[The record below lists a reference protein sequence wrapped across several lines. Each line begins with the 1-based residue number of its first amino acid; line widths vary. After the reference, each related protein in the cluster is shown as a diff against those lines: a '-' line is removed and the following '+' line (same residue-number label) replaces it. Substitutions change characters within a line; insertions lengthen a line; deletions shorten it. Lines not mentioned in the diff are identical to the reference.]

1 MGYCEVTSEH
11 EIHPMAAAV
20 DEEMRWE
27 RAKELNISISDLNLF
42 EAVQDEIKILK
53 LDLTDLSNLIASNE
67 IEREEEIKKL
77 FNSISYLSNRTT
89 SFSPIWFWAM
99 TTMLA
104 YLIWK
109 TT

>member
-1 MGYCEVTSEH
+1 MV
-11 EIHPMAAAV
+11 AAV

-27 RAKELNISISDLNLF
+27 KAEKLNISISDLNFF
-42 EAVQDEIKILK
+42 EAIQDEISALK
-53 LDLTDLSNLIASNE
+53 LELDDLSNLIASNE

-77 FNSISYLSNRTT
+77 INSVSYLANRTT
-89 SFSPIWFWAM
+89 SFSLIWFWAM

>member
-1 MGYCEVTSEH
+1 MTSEH
-11 EIHPMAAAV
+11 DIHPMVAAV

-27 RAKELNISISDLNLF
+27 KAEKLNISISDLNFF
-42 EAVQDEIKILK
+42 EAIQDEISALK
-53 LDLTDLSNLIASNE
+53 LELDDLSNLIASNE

-77 FNSISYLSNRTT
+77 INSVSYLANRTT
-89 SFSPIWFWAM
+89 SFSLIWFWVM
-99 TTMLA
+99 TAMLA